1 MSTLPLVSDELWAI
15 VAPLLPPE
23 PPKPKGGRPRLS
35 DRAALT
41 GILFVLHSGRGW
53 ELLPPQPSCGS
64 GMTCWRRLRDWQHA
78 SGDLA
83 LNVFMDV
90 TMVIG
95 VGEGLRAAYVGAR
108 IAADVAEH
116 VAADMAEHAAEDA
129 VEHAV
134 EHAAEHV
141 GEDAVEH
148 AAEDAAGVAA
158 EAGGGCGL
166 SFAAATLVATPR
178 GERPIATLKVGQQVS
193 AYDPTTGKTKTETI
207 TRVFLNHDTDR
218 LDVTLAYH
226 TASHAAGQTAS
237 PTSATGHGRQAPAT
251 TRDAM
256 ATEASAAQTEVIH
269 TTASHPWLTTDRGW
283 ARAGTLHVGEAVQLL
298 DGETATVVA
307 LQALPGMGAMW
318 DLSLD
323 ATHTFAVGDVQ
334 AVVHNCGSVG
344 NADAT
349 GYKGDPNN
357 VAGTAGGVTFYNGQ
371 AIDAQYTDPWGNS
384 GWTQMQGPEN
394 NPGPGLNKSQAFA
407 QFIRQRYPNELVSNW
422 TYSIERWSDPA
433 RPGEIIENHYWQ
445 NWSYF
450 GEYYHHH

>member
-323 ATHTFAVGDVQ
+323 ATHTFAVGAAQV
-334 AVVHNCGSVG
+334 VVHNCPPIESDVPDPEPQYR
-344 NADAT
+344 ADGKPNRGPGASINVMDAN
-349 GYKGDPNN
+349 GDVEMYP
-357 VAGTAGGVTFYNGQ
+357 A
-371 AIDAQYTDPWGNS
+371 
-384 GWTQMQGPEN
+384 GPEVGVHAEDN
-394 NPGPGLNKSQAFA
+394 AQAAVPGGRMSRAMGWRRVNG
-407 QFIRQRYPNELVSNW
+407 ELVWKEIPVCKACQAKYPPNLFP
-422 TYSIERWSDPA
+422 TGVQAE
-433 RPGEIIENHYWQ
+433 PGGAWEP
-445 NWSYF
+445 
-450 GEYYHHH
+450 